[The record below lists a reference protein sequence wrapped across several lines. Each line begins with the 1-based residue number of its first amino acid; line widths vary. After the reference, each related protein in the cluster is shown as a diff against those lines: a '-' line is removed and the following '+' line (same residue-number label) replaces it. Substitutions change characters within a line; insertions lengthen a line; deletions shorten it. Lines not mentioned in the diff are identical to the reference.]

1 MENGYERRGYLLEDF
16 RLFHLKDRQ
25 LAPIDFHY
33 HTFHKIIVFLGGKG
47 CYAIEGRRYAL
58 SAGDLLFVPQGCIH
72 RPEIAAEQEYER
84 IVLYIRPGYLRELGG
99 DTCDLETCF
108 ERSRETLQFVAHPQ
122 IQKSNIYRLLRE
134 LEHAPENEG
143 FGSELLTKSLFLR
156 LMIELTR
163 AMLADAMTY
172 IPSGSDP
179 QVDEMVRFLN
189 EHLTLE
195 VRVDDLAQHLHLS
208 KYYLMRRFKETTG
221 YTVHQYLLSKRLMLA
236 REMIGTGASAMQACY
251 SCGFGEY
258 SAFSRAYRKQFGAS
272 PRKHR

>member
-1 MENGYERRGYLLEDF
+1 MENGYERRGYLFEDF

-25 LAPIDFHY
+25 LVPIDFHY
-33 HTFHKIIVFLGGKG
+33 HTFHKIIVFLGGEG
-47 CYAIEGRRYAL
+47 SYAIEGRRYTL
-58 SAGDLLFVPQGCIH
+58 SEGDLLFVPQGCIH
-72 RPEIAAEQEYER
+72 RPEIAAEKEYER
-84 IVLYIRPGYLRELGG
+84 IVLYIRPAYLRELGG
-99 DTCDLETCF
+99 ETCDLETCF
-108 ERSRETLQFVAHPQ
+108 ERSRKTLRFVAHPQ
-122 IQKSNIYRLLRE
+122 IQKSSIYRLLRE

-156 LMIELTR
+156 LMVELTR

-189 EHLTLE
+189 DHLTVA

-236 REMIGTGASAMQACY
+236 REMITSGVSAMQACY
-251 SCGFGEY
+251 ACGFGEY

-272 PRKHR
+272 PRKHI